1 MFSKAGAFSVLLL
14 IPVLS
19 FAQMQDSKIRV
30 FDNNAEISLPDSV
43 QAQLADRS
51 TSIENILLQ
60 WLSVDGYLNVSI
72 DSVLNNRVYL
82 NRNCAFELRELKWNY
97 TGGVD
102 TVLIRD
108 PGIRYTPQNLQNEIE
123 LKLFELAEEGFP
135 FANAEIKL
143 FDPDHENCS
152 VSVEVELRTEEKAE
166 AADIFF
172 SGAETNS
179 RDYLRRISRF
189 RSGQLI
195 TPDYLQFLRANLN
208 GTELFNAVGEG
219 RVFLREGEPVIV
231 FEVQERS
238 LNQFDG
244 LLGYVPDASGNG
256 QIVGD
261 VELSLWNVISQGNG
275 FDLRYQRLRPE
286 TSQLNVGISQD
297 WFRNI
302 PVGISAGFQLYQND
316 TTYQARDLDLAG
328 YYRLNSVFK
337 LIGGVGFQSTTSGN
351 NVPTIVEP
359 DGQKRTA
366 RLGFEY
372 VNLDRYDVPTSGNS
386 VRLVF
391 GIANKDIA
399 DDSSTAFTQNVLEF
413 TARNYFPIFD
423 QSVIAISLHGF
434 LLESE
439 RVTTNDLIRFGGA
452 NSFRGYAEDQF
463 RAGRLFWG
471 DLEYRFLL
479 NRSSYLFGFGA
490 AGGYHRPK
498 LLTEMNND
506 FQITKYLFS
515 TGFGLSYQTQ
525 IGRLKFTYAISP
537 EESLG
542 NGKVHF
548 GIRTEL

>member
-19 FAQMQDSKIRV
+19 FAQVQDSKIRV
-30 FDNNAEISLPDSV
+30 FDNNAEISLSDSV
-43 QAQLADRS
+43 QVQLSDRS
-51 TSIENILLQ
+51 TSIEIILLQ
-60 WLSVDGYLNVSI
+60 WLSADGYLNASI
-72 DSVLNNRVYL
+72 DSVLNNRVYV

-108 PGIRYTPQNLQNEIE
+108 PKIRYTPRNFQNEIE
-123 LKLFELAEEGFP
+123 LKLFELAEEGFL

-179 RDYLRRISRF
+179 RDYLRKISRF

-195 TPDYLQFLRANLN
+195 TPDYLQFLRTNLN
-208 GTELFNAVGEG
+208 GSELFNAVGEG
-219 RVFLREGEPVIV
+219 QVFLREGEPVIV

-286 TSQLNVGISQD
+286 TSQLNVGVSQD

-302 PVGISAGFQLYQND
+302 PVGVSAGFQLYQND

-351 NVPTIVEP
+351 NIPTIVEP

-391 GIANKDIA
+391 GIANKDVA
-399 DDSSTAFTQNVLEF
+399 DDTSAAFTQNVLEF
-413 TARNYFPIFD
+413 TARSYFPIFD
-423 QSVIAISLHGF
+423 QSVIAISLNGF

-439 RVTTNDLIRFGGA
+439 RVTINDLTRFGGA
-452 NSFRGYAEDQF
+452 NSFRGYAEEQF

-498 LLTEMNND
+498 LLTETNND

-537 EESLG
+537 EESIG

>member
-19 FAQMQDSKIRV
+19 FAQVQDSKIRV
-30 FDNNAEISLPDSV
+30 FDNNAEISLPDSI
-43 QAQLADRS
+43 QIQLADRS

-60 WLSVDGYLNVSI
+60 WLSADGYLNASI
-72 DSVLNNRVYL
+72 DSVLNNRVYV
-82 NRNCAFELRELKWNY
+82 NRNCVFKLRELKWNY

-102 TVLIRD
+102 TVLIWD
-108 PGIRYTPQNLQNEIE
+108 PEIRYTPQNLQNEIE
-123 LKLFELAEEGFP
+123 LKLFEMAEEGFP
-135 FANAEIKL
+135 FANAEIKQ

-179 RDYLRRISRF
+179 RDYLRKISRF

-195 TPDYLQFLRANLN
+195 TPNYLQFLRANLN

-219 RVFLREGEPVIV
+219 RVFLRAGEPVIV

-286 TSQLNVGISQD
+286 TSQLNVGASQD
-297 WFRNI
+297 WLGNV
-302 PVGISAGFQLYQND
+302 PVGVSAGFQLYQND

-337 LIGGVGFQSTTSGN
+337 LIGGIGFQSTTSGN
-351 NVPTIVEP
+351 NIPTIVEP

-372 VNLDRYDVPTSGNS
+372 VNLDRYDVPTSGNF

-391 GIANKDIA
+391 GIANKDVA
-399 DDSSTAFTQNVLEF
+399 DDSSAAFTQNVLEF

-423 QSVIAISLHGF
+423 QSVIAISLNGF

-439 RVTTNDLIRFGGA
+439 RVTINDLTRFGGA
-452 NSFRGYAEDQF
+452 NSFRGYAEEQF

-498 LLTEMNND
+498 LLTETNND

-537 EESLG
+537 EESIG